1 MAVTRAIE
9 LRTEIPGPRS
19 REITE
24 RKERVVADPLGLYLP
39 IVIADGRGATVTDV
53 DGNSFV
59 DFAGGVGC
67 LNVGHAHPRVV
78 AAVQEQAARFFHTD
92 FTIVP
97 YEIYVEYAERLTAL
111 APFSGPTKA
120 AFFNAGTEAVENAVK
135 FARGYTRRPAVI
147 GFEGAF
153 HGRTLLSLTLT
164 SKTHPYKAGLGPF
177 APEVYRVPF
186 PDEYRGITARDALE
200 ALERALST
208 QVAAETVAA
217 VVVEPVQGEG
227 GFIPAPPAF
236 LEGLRAICHREGIL
250 LVVDEVQSGF
260 GRTGRM
266 FAVEHYGV
274 EPDLITV
281 AKSMAAGLPLS
292 AVVGKAEIMDSL
304 WDNAVGGTYVGN
316 PVALAAAVAVLDVF
330 EEEGLVERAQH
341 IGDTIR
347 GRMLAWQERFDAIG
361 DVRGLGAMLAVEY
374 VEDRGTKE
382 PAPGIASRVAEEAA
396 VRGLLLLKAGIHS
409 NCNRVLCPLVI
420 TDAELEEGLGAW
432 RAALEV
438 ELAMAEGVALADG
451 HGLVHRDVKPQNVL
465 LNREGEIKVTD
476 FGIARSLHMDHGVT
490 QTGTVLGTGE
500 YLAPEQASGKPVS
513 AATDVYSLGV
523 VLWELLAGDVPFVG
537 ENFVAVAL
545 RHVNEPAPSLHER
558 RPDVSPRLDAA
569 VARALAKDPAH
580 RFPSMT
586 AFAQELRACLAEV
599 EGDAPSPPDDD
610 PAMTLV
616 TPPTPARRAE
626 RPRTRSRRRPFVW
639 VFLALVAAGAAF
651 AAVFFVGGAG
661 HHSGGPGGGGGPSGS
676 AVQ

>member
-19 REITE
+19 REITD

-39 IVIADGRGATVTDV
+39 IMIAHGNGAIVTDV

-59 DFAGGVGC
+59 DFTGGVGC

-78 AAVQEQAARFFHTD
+78 TAVQEQAVRFFHTD

-97 YEIYVEYAERLTAL
+97 YEIYVEYAERLTAI

-186 PDEYRGITARDALE
+186 PDEYRGITARDALD

-217 VVVEPVQGEG
+217 IVVEAVQGEG
-227 GFIPAPPAF
+227 GFIVAPPEF
-236 LEGLRAICHREGIL
+236 MEGLRAICDREGIL
-250 LVVDEVQSGF
+250 LVVDEVQTGF

-266 FAVEHYGV
+266 FAIEHYGV

-292 AVVGKAEIMDSL
+292 GVVGKAEIMDSL

-330 EEEGLVERAQH
+330 EEEGLVERARQ
-341 IGDTIR
+341 IGEVVR
-347 GRMLAWQERFDAIG
+347 SRMLAWQERFAAIG
-361 DVRGLGAMLAVEY
+361 DVRGVGAMLAVEY
-374 VEDRGTKE
+374 VEDRVTKE

-396 VRGLLLLKAGIHS
+396 LRGLLLLKAGVHS

-420 TDAELEEGLGAW
+420 TDAELEEGLAAW
-432 RAALEV
+432 EEALEAV
-438 ELAMAEGVALADG
+438 LA
-451 HGLVHRDVKPQNVL
+451 
-465 LNREGEIKVTD
+465 
-476 FGIARSLHMDHGVT
+476 
-490 QTGTVLGTGE
+490 
-500 YLAPEQASGKPVS
+500 
-513 AATDVYSLGV
+513 
-523 VLWELLAGDVPFVG
+523 
-537 ENFVAVAL
+537 
-545 RHVNEPAPSLHER
+545 
-558 RPDVSPRLDAA
+558 
-569 VARALAKDPAH
+569 
-580 RFPSMT
+580 
-586 AFAQELRACLAEV
+586 
-599 EGDAPSPPDDD
+599 
-610 PAMTLV
+610 
-616 TPPTPARRAE
+616 
-626 RPRTRSRRRPFVW
+626 
-639 VFLALVAAGAAF
+639 
-651 AAVFFVGGAG
+651 
-661 HHSGGPGGGGGPSGS
+661 
-676 AVQ
+676 